1 MKTLIYIAVMASS
14 IHFATAQAGT
24 INIEQDEKIVKLLEV
39 YKSTLS
45 SNEYYTIQ
53 VGFVSSN
60 SKANE
65 LKSLVNID
73 FPNLSSRVDFD
84 SPTYRVK
91 VGRFKTK
98 LEAERKF
105 IEVRRK
111 YPNAML
117 LTPKKSTN

>member
-1 MKTLIYIAVMASS
+1 MKTRMTILFIAVSVS
-14 IHFATAQAGT
+14 FAIAQTGT
-24 INIEQDEKIVKLLEV
+24 ISITQDEKIDALLTV
-39 YKSTLS
+39 YKTTLS
-45 SNEYYTIQ
+45 SSDYYTIQ

-60 SKANE
+60 TKANE

-98 LEAERKF
+98 LEAERQF
-105 IEVRRK
+105 IDVRKK

-117 LTPKKSTN
+117 LAPKKSTK

>member
-1 MKTLIYIAVMASS
+1 MKTLLYIAVIASS
-14 IHFATAQAGT
+14 ISFASAQTGT
-24 INIEQDEKIVKLLEV
+24 INIEQDEKIDTLLEV

-45 SNEYYTIQ
+45 SDGYYTIQ

-84 SPTYRVK
+84 SPTFRVK
-91 VGRFKTK
+91 VGKFKTK

-105 IEVRRK
+105 MEVRRK

-117 LTPKKSTN
+117 LTPKKSTK

>member
-1 MKTLIYIAVMASS
+1 MKSVLTTLFITVSTYFAV
-14 IHFATAQAGT
+14 AQTGT
-24 INIEQDEKIVKLLEV
+24 ITITQDEKIDALLTV

-45 SNEYYTIQ
+45 SSDYYTIQ

-98 LEAERKF
+98 LEAERQF
-105 IEVRRK
+105 IDVRKK

-117 LTPKKSTN
+117 LAPKKSTK

>member
-1 MKTLIYIAVMASS
+1 MTILFIAVSVS
-14 IHFATAQAGT
+14 FAIAQTGT
-24 INIEQDEKIVKLLEV
+24 ISITQDEKIDALLTV
-39 YKSTLS
+39 YKTTLS
-45 SNEYYTIQ
+45 SSDYYTIQ

-60 SKANE
+60 TKANE

-98 LEAERKF
+98 LEAERQF
-105 IEVRRK
+105 IDVRKK

-117 LTPKKSTN
+117 LAPKKSTK

>member
-1 MKTLIYIAVMASS
+1 MKTRLTTLFITVSVSFAIAQ
-14 IHFATAQAGT
+14 TGT
-24 INIEQDEKIVKLLEV
+24 ITITQDEKIDALLTV
-39 YKSTLS
+39 YKTTLS
-45 SNEYYTIQ
+45 SSEYYTIQ

-60 SKANE
+60 TKANE

-98 LEAERKF
+98 LEAERQF
-105 IEVRRK
+105 IDVRKK

-117 LTPKKSTN
+117 LAPKKSTK

>member
-73 FPNLSSRVDFD
+73 FPNLSSKVDFD